1 MILADTNIWI
11 DHLRNG
17 LPALA
22 AQLEDDTL
30 LMHPW
35 VLGELALGSIRHR
48 SDFILYLGC
57 LPVLHVAP
65 DSEVLHLIESARLYS
80 RGIGWVDAG
89 LLASCK
95 AYPCRLWTKDERL
108 AAIAAELGIGTG
120 HDA

>member
-11 DHLRNG
+11 YHLRNG
-17 LPALA
+17 VPALA

-35 VLGELALGSIRHR
+35 IRGELALGSLRNR

-57 LPVLHVAP
+57 LPVLQVAP
-65 DSEVLHLIESARLYS
+65 DEEILQLIESARLYS

-89 LLASCK
+89 LLAACK
-95 AYPCRLWTKDERL
+95 AYPCRFWTRDQRL
-108 AAIAAELGIGTG
+108 ATIAAELGIGAG
-120 HDA
+120 HLD